1 MNPNARRLLLVEDDP
16 VMGGSLV
23 QRFNLEGFA
32 VDWCKTGAEGLTA
45 LKRFRP
51 QVVISDIRLP
61 DISGEAMLDDV
72 IVSAAGAQIFFIT
85 AFADLEQAVRLVKA
99 GAVDYIQKPFSVDRL
114 TDRLHELFTRIENIE
129 GPNRGAFAPFELS
142 PVMRAVGDT
151 LKRVADTDVPVLL
164 MGETGVGKDVAA
176 HFLHESGRRR
186 AAPFVPVNCGA
197 IPADLIES
205 VMFGHEKGAFNGAQ
219 ASHTGFFEEAG
230 EGTLLLDEIGDLHPQ
245 LQASLLRIVQEGTYR
260 RVAGREN
267 LTFAGRIVSATNSD
281 LAQRVAAKQFREDL
295 YFRLAVVEI
304 LIPALRHRTSEIVPL
319 AEHFLAQSATRFG
332 RPKVELSSDLK
343 EALTAYHWPGNI
355 RELKNR
361 IERAVALSDG
371 RPIEVSDVFANV
383 RRDENILPARNA
395 LSRVRRDAE
404 LQEIE
409 LALAETGGR
418 ISEAAR
424 RLGISRTTL
433 WKRMKS
439 SRSVGRAGQTR
450 P

>member
-1 MNPNARRLLLVEDDP
+1 MNTGAKRLLLVEDDP

-23 QRFNLEGFA
+23 QRFNLEGFN
-32 VDWCKTGAEGLTA
+32 VNWCKTGAEGLAA
-45 LKRFRP
+45 LRRFQP
-51 QVVISDIRLP
+51 HVILSDIRLP
-61 DISGEAMLDDV
+61 DISGEALIHDAM
-72 IVSAAGAQIFFIT
+72 VSTAGAAIFFIT
-85 AFADLEQAVRLVKA
+85 AFPDLEQAVRLVRA
-99 GAVDYIQKPFSVDRL
+99 GATDYIQKPFSVDKL
-114 TDRLHELFTRIENIE
+114 MDRLRVVFDRIDLADVA
-129 GPNRGAFAPFELS
+129 NRNTFAPFELS

-176 HFLHESGRRR
+176 HFLHESGMRRDK
-186 AAPFVPVNCGA
+186 PFVPVNCGA
-197 IPADLIES
+197 IPSDLIES
-205 VMFGHEKGAFNGAQ
+205 VMFGHEKGAFTGAH
-219 ASHTGFFEEAG
+219 ARHTGFFEEAG
-230 EGTLLLDEIGDLHPQ
+230 GGSLLLDEIGDLHPQ
-245 LQASLLRIVQEGTYR
+245 LQASLLRVVQEGVFR
-260 RVAGREN
+260 RVGGRDN
-267 LTFAGRIVSATNSD
+267 LTFSGRIISATNSD
-281 LAQRVAAKQFREDL
+281 LSQRVAAKQFREDL

-319 AEHFLAQSATRFG
+319 AEHFLEQASARFG
-332 RPKVELSSDLK
+332 RQKGTLSDELKD
-343 EALTAYHWPGNI
+343 ALVGYHWPGNV

-361 IERAVALSDG
+361 IERAVALSEG
-371 RPIEVSDVFANV
+371 RAIELGDVFAHV
-383 RRDENILPARNA
+383 RREDHPTPARNV

-433 WKRMKS
+433 WKRMKA
-439 SRSVGRAGQTR
+439 SRASGRAGQQR

>member
-1 MNPNARRLLLVEDDP
+1 MNISAKRLLLVEDDP

-23 QRFNLEGFA
+23 QRFNLEGFNVNWA
-32 VDWCKTGAEGLTA
+32 KTGADGMAA
-45 LKRFRP
+45 LRRFQP
-51 QVVISDIRLP
+51 QVIISDIRLP
-61 DISGEAMLDDV
+61 DMSGESLVNDA
-72 IVSAAGAQIFFIT
+72 IVSTGAPIFFIT

-99 GAVDYIQKPFSVDRL
+99 GAMDYIQKPFSVDKL
-114 TDRLHELFTRIENIE
+114 VDRL
-129 GPNRGAFAPFELS
+129 RGVFEKVEASEVLRNNFAPFELS

-176 HFLHESGRRR
+176 RYLHASGVRREK
-186 AAPFVPVNCGA
+186 PFVPVNCGA
-197 IPADLIES
+197 IPSDLIES
-205 VMFGHEKGAFNGAQ
+205 VMFGHEKGAFTGAL
-219 ASHTGFFEEAG
+219 ARHTGFFEEAG

-245 LQASLLRIVQEGTYR
+245 LQASLLRVVQEGVFR
-260 RVAGREN
+260 RVGGRDN

-281 LAQRVAAKQFREDL
+281 LSQRVAAKQFREDL

-304 LIPALRHRTSEIVPL
+304 LIPALRHRTAEIVPL
-319 AEHFLAQSATRFG
+319 AEYFLEQASARFG
-332 RPKVELSSDLK
+332 RVKGQLSEELK
-343 EALTAYHWPGNI
+343 EALVAYHWPGNV

-361 IERAVALSDG
+361 VERAVALSEG
-371 RPIEVSDVFANV
+371 RPIEVNDVFANV
-383 RRDENILPARNA
+383 RREDPSGPARSV

-409 LALAETGGR
+409 HALSETGGR

-433 WKRMKS
+433 WKRMKG
-439 SRSVGRAGQTR
+439 SRTSERGGQR
-450 P
+450 S

>member
-1 MNPNARRLLLVEDDP
+1 MNTGAKRLLLVEDDP

-23 QRFNLEGFA
+23 QRFNLEGFN
-32 VDWCKTGAEGLTA
+32 VSWCKTGADGLAA
-45 LKRFRP
+45 LRRFQP
-51 QVVISDIRLP
+51 QVIISDIRLP
-61 DISGEAMLDDV
+61 DISGESLINDAMTTT
-72 IVSAAGAQIFFIT
+72 GAQIFFIT

-99 GAVDYIQKPFSVDRL
+99 GATDYIQKPFSVDKL
-114 TDRLHELFTRIENIE
+114 IDRLREVFEKAETSESAARST
-129 GPNRGAFAPFELS
+129 FAPFDLS

-176 HFLHESGRRR
+176 HFLHESGHRRDK
-186 AAPFVPVNCGA
+186 PFVPVNCGA
-197 IPADLIES
+197 IPSDLIES
-205 VMFGHEKGAFNGAQ
+205 VMFGHEKGAFAGAVGR
-219 ASHTGFFEEAG
+219 HTGFFEEAG

-245 LQASLLRIVQEGTYR
+245 LQASLLHVVQEGAYR
-260 RVAGREN
+260 RVGGRDN
-267 LTFAGRIVSATNSD
+267 LTFSGRIVSATNSD
-281 LAQRVAAKQFREDL
+281 LSQRVAAKQFREDL

-319 AEHFLAQSATRFG
+319 AEYFLEQASARFG
-332 RPKVELSSDLK
+332 RAKSELSEELR
-343 EALTAYHWPGNI
+343 EALISYHWPGNV

-361 IERAVALSDG
+361 IERAVALSEG
-371 RPIEVSDVFANV
+371 RAIEVNDVFSHV
-383 RRDENILPARNA
+383 RREDSSAPARNV

-409 LALAETGGR
+409 HALSETGGR

-433 WKRMKS
+433 WKRMKA
-439 SRSVGRAGQTR
+439 SRASGRPGR

>member
-1 MNPNARRLLLVEDDP
+1 MNNSAKRLLLVEDDP

-23 QRFNLEGFA
+23 QRFNLEGFN
-32 VDWCKTGAEGLTA
+32 VNWCKTGADGIAA
-45 LKRFRP
+45 LRRFQP
-51 QVVISDIRLP
+51 QVIISDIRLP
-61 DISGEAMLDDV
+61 DVSGETLINDV
-72 IVSAAGAQIFFIT
+72 MVSTGAQIFFIT

-99 GAVDYIQKPFSVDRL
+99 GATDYIQKPFSVDKL
-114 TDRLHELFTRIENIE
+114 IDRLRVVFEKAEATDTQRSK
-129 GPNRGAFAPFELS
+129 FAPFELS

-176 HFLHESGRRR
+176 HFLHESGRRGSQ
-186 AAPFVPVNCGA
+186 PFVPVNCGA
-197 IPADLIES
+197 IPSDLIES
-205 VMFGHEKGAFNGAQ
+205 VMFGHEKGSFTGAFAR
-219 ASHTGFFEEAG
+219 HTGFFEEAG

-245 LQASLLRIVQEGTYR
+245 LQASLLRVVQEGVFR
-260 RVAGREN
+260 RVGGRDN
-267 LTFAGRIVSATNSD
+267 LTFSGRIVSATNSD
-281 LAQRVAAKQFREDL
+281 LSQRVAAKQFREDL

-319 AEHFLAQSATRFG
+319 AEYFLEQASARFG
-332 RPKVELSSDLK
+332 RAKGVLSEELK
-343 EALTAYHWPGNI
+343 ESLVGYHWPGNV

-361 IERAVALSDG
+361 IERAVALSEG
-371 RPIEVSDVFANV
+371 RPIEVNDVFAHV
-383 RRDENILPARNA
+383 RREDQALPARSV

-409 LALAETGGR
+409 HALAETGGR

-433 WKRMKS
+433 WKRMKA
-439 SRSVGRAGQTR
+439 SRATGRSGQR

>member
-1 MNPNARRLLLVEDDP
+1 MNTSPKRLLLVEDDP

-23 QRFNLEGFA
+23 QRFNLEGFNVTWA
-32 VDWCKTGAEGLTA
+32 KTGADGVAA
-45 LKRFRP
+45 LRRFQP
-51 QVVISDIRLP
+51 HVIISDIRLP
-61 DISGEAMLDDV
+61 DVSGETLINDAM
-72 IVSAAGAQIFFIT
+72 VSTGAQIFFIT

-99 GAVDYIQKPFSVDRL
+99 GATDYIQKPFSVDKL
-114 TDRLHELFTRIENIE
+114 IDRLRAAFDKAESSDATTRNT
-129 GPNRGAFAPFELS
+129 FAPFELS

-176 HFLHESGRRR
+176 HFLHQSGRRHEH
-186 AAPFVPVNCGA
+186 PFVPVNCGA
-197 IPADLIES
+197 IPSDLIES
-205 VMFGHEKGAFNGAQ
+205 VMFGHEKGAFTGAL
-219 ASHTGFFEEAG
+219 ARHTGFFEEAG

-245 LQASLLRIVQEGTYR
+245 LQASLLRVVQEGVFR
-260 RVAGREN
+260 RVGGRDN
-267 LTFAGRIVSATNSD
+267 LTFSGRIVSATNSD
-281 LAQRVAAKQFREDL
+281 LSQRVAAKQFREDL

-319 AEHFLAQSATRFG
+319 AEYFLGQASARFG
-332 RPKVELSSDLK
+332 RAKGVLSEELK
-343 EALTAYHWPGNI
+343 ESLVGYHWPGNV

-361 IERAVALSDG
+361 VERAVALSEG
-371 RPIEVSDVFANV
+371 RPIEVSDVFAHV
-383 RRDENILPARNA
+383 RREDQAAPARSV

-409 LALAETGGR
+409 HALAETGGR

-433 WKRMKS
+433 WKRMKA
-439 SRSVGRAGQTR
+439 SRASGRAGQKV
-450 P
+450 